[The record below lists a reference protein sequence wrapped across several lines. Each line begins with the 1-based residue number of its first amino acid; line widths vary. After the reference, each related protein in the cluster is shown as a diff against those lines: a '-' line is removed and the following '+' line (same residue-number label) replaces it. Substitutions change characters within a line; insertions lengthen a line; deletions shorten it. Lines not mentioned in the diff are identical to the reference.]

1 MANALSRLLK
11 TMQETSCMSGP
22 ILSPDLHKEYENQI
36 GKKYGDL
43 QNEHFARVL
52 AVQWLFA
59 RDTQLAAESIRQ
71 KMTPCLINPLK
82 MLASLYDFL
91 PVKLLVMRSY
101 PGKVA
106 ADPFDYD
113 ISDHHGHDSA
123 ARASSR

>member
-1 MANALSRLLK
+1 
-11 TMQETSCMSGP
+11 MSGP